1 MNFLKKIFSPTIL
14 IISFSLLIYTFYKSE
29 IFWEGNKINYYLTY
43 YFLSFI
49 LIIFSLIT
57 FFLSQKIKEYLIILF
72 ISFAISLYVF
82 EGYLTLKDQFLKK
95 HSYQKKT
102 GKKWDK
108 RSKSEI
114 FEDLKKIN
122 HRTVVTVAPE
132 SFLGENHS
140 IFPLSGVSNSQ
151 TINCNENGY
160 YSIYQ
165 SDRYGF
171 NNPNTEWDKKE
182 IEYLLVGDSFTVGA
196 CVNTPNDISSILRT
210 LSNKSV
216 LNLGQIGNGPIIEYA
231 TLREYLDNNVQKVL
245 WFYYEGN
252 DLWNYKNEKNNNIL
266 VNYLN
271 NLNFTQNLKLKQ
283 NEIDHLSIK
292 KINESMADIQQEYT
306 NIFDISII
314 FIRLD
319 KIRTLLSNYLPEN
332 QQQFFFNQ
340 KLTNFETIEIKK
352 IFKLSKE
359 LVEKNN
365 SKLYF
370 VYLPHYHRY
379 KMNYDNNNYNLIKN
393 IVSELNISF
402 IDIHKEVFEKNK
414 DPLKLFPFEKVGHY
428 NVEGYKKITETIYKL
443 IKD

>member
-95 HSYQKKT
+95 QSYQKKT

-210 LSNKSV
+210 LSNKPV

-231 TLREYLDNNVQKVL
+231 TLREYLNNNVQKVL

-292 KINESMADIQQEYT
+292 KINESMADIQQENT

-332 QQQFFFNQ
+332 QQQFFF
-340 KLTNFETIEIKK
+340 
-352 IFKLSKE
+352 
-359 LVEKNN
+359 
-365 SKLYF
+365 
-370 VYLPHYHRY
+370 
-379 KMNYDNNNYNLIKN
+379 
-393 IVSELNISF
+393 
-402 IDIHKEVFEKNK
+402 
-414 DPLKLFPFEKVGHY
+414 
-428 NVEGYKKITETIYKL
+428 
-443 IKD
+443 